1 MTDTGDVPDTGA
13 RETGGTPVPAA
24 QGARAPWTAIPP
36 HLRARVAELAGGGE
50 VVAAVTQPGGFS
62 PGPAVRLRTSTG
74 HRAFVKAVSA
84 EMNPD
89 TPDMHRHEARF
100 TAQMPPRA
108 PVPKLL
114 GTLDEEGWVILV
126 FEEIVDGRNPDPD
139 WDPGEL
145 RRAVAALAE
154 MADALT
160 PPPIDAPSVEER
172 LTRGF
177 RGWNGLRE
185 AHAEG
190 RDDLAW
196 LDPWARNHLD
206 DLIRLET
213 ASASLSRGNTLVNL
227 DVRADNIL
235 MTADRVYIVDWPWAS
250 VGAAWLDLALLAP
263 SVWMHGGRDRARIV
277 TGHPLLADADREA
290 VTAFVAGLTGMLLE
304 RSRQPAPQ
312 SIPTLRTFQRAYGT
326 AALEWL
332 RTLMAR

>member
-1 MTDTGDVPDTGA
+1 
-13 RETGGTPVPAA
+13 
-24 QGARAPWTAIPP
+24 
-36 HLRARVAELAGGGE
+36 
-50 VVAAVTQPGGFS
+50 
-62 PGPAVRLRTSTG
+62 
-74 HRAFVKAVSA
+74 
-84 EMNPD
+84 
-89 TPDMHRHEARF
+89 
-100 TAQMPPRA
+100 MPPRA

-177 RGWNGLRE
+177 RGWNWLRE

-250 VGAAWLDLALLAP
+250 VGAAWLDLALLVP
-263 SVWMHGGRDRARIV
+263 SVWMHGGRDRAHVV
-277 TGHPLLADADREA
+277 TGHPLLADAGREA